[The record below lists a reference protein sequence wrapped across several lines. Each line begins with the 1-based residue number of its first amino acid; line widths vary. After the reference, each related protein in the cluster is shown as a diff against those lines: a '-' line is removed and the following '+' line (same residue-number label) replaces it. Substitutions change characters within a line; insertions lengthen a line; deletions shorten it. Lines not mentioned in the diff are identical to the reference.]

1 MATGTTRLADLV
13 QEQNWYDYL
22 YLKTNKTSALTLS
35 GIFDQTPEYDNM
47 ALMPSS
53 GINMRVVQPLRER
66 ARGFKADGTNV
77 TTSEKF
83 VTAQMYVPFLKRY
96 HKLGWNQLAAHIAG
110 LSDFV
115 SMGRASWGQN
125 VKIQPGDTSAALA
138 LMMRDLWNEDL
149 QQTLIALLNGVFA
162 STTNVANFTTD
173 NTTPGMASQSIDASI
188 TTGTITAANRISPAT
203 LGRSA
208 ALLSDRG
215 GSLTTMIM
223 HPQVYYGNLL
233 PSNITPNFQTSG
245 QDWQI
250 PRYLDYNI
258 ILDDTLPLDLTNPAY
273 PKYTT
278 YLFGKGSICFGDG
291 KLEPITGA
299 EVIRD
304 ADQAEEYLFT
314 RRFYMMQPKGISYAG
329 ATPVSGEGPSD
340 ADFSV
345 GTAWKRSDFVKN
357 INITRLI
364 TNG

>member
-1 MATGTTRLADLV
+1 MALGTTRLADLV
-13 QEQNWYDYL
+13 QSVIWGEYFYQL
-22 YLKTNKTSALTLS
+22 TNKTSALVLS
-35 GIFDQTPEYDNM
+35 GILDRTPEYDAMSLMESTGMNM
-47 ALMPSS
+47 KF
-53 GINMRVVQPLRER
+53 VQPLRER
-66 ARGFKADGTNV
+66 SRGWKADGTNV

-83 VTAQMYVPFLKRY
+83 QTAQMYVPFLKRY

-138 LMMRDLWNEDL
+138 IMMRDLWNEDL
-149 QQTLIALLNGVFA
+149 QQTLIAVLNGMFA
-162 STTNVANFTTD
+162 STANIANFADGGTA
-173 NTTPGMASQSIDASI
+173 GMASQSIDASI
-188 TTGTITAANRISPAT
+188 TTGTISAANRISPAT

-215 GSLTTMIM
+215 GDLTTMVI

-233 PSNITPNFQTSG
+233 PSNITPNVQTSG

-273 PKYTT
+273 PKYTS
-278 YLFGKGSICFGDG
+278 YLFGNNSVCFGDG
-291 KLEPITGA
+291 KLDGLTGA

-314 RRFYMMQPKGISYAG
+314 RRAYIIQPKGVSYAG

-340 ADFSV
+340 TDFAAGAS
-345 GTAWKRSDFVKN
+345 WRRSDFTKN
-357 INITRLI
+357 IKVTRLI